1 MAEEGEEED
10 SEQSHVFECFHELAV
25 SAVDGVVERLLDA
38 VGAAYDCGEA
48 GAEENRGRGH

>member
-10 SEQSHVFECFHELAV
+10 SEHSHVFECFHELAV
-25 SAVDGVVERLLDA
+25 SAVDGVIERLLDA

-48 GAEENRGRGH
+48 GAEEN